1 MRDPSQPRHAVC
13 KVIHEAYLHANKKI
27 KGQGIAKLCG
37 WGPWGPT
44 EPLKRLAHEGR
55 TIENP
60 NGDKD
65 LEVDA
70 VSATARVRAQRRD
83 NSELFAAQEDLR
95 NRLAERVLQCDALL
109 ARKTLRVQW

>member
-44 EPLKRLAHEGR
+44 EPLRVYIA
-55 TIENP
+55 
-60 NGDKD
+60 D
-65 LEVDA
+65 VDA
-70 VSATARVRAQRRD
+70 HTGT
-83 NSELFAAQEDLR
+83 AAQ
-95 NRLAERVLQCDALL
+95 
-109 ARKTLRVQW
+109 